1 MLIHCRIPA
10 IFLNYKLTMRVIAL
24 ATACLSFVLLSMN
37 AQAQNPAHGAI
48 KGHVTAEDGAP
59 VPGVGV
65 RLKDSR
71 KQTITG
77 ESGTYTLRNIAPG
90 TYVVE
95 AFVAGHDVTSRSV
108 TVAAG
113 QTVEADLRLSVSRQ
127 TLQEV
132 IVAGGRNKFAKK
144 ETDYVARMPLK
155 NLENPQVYNIVGAE
169 LMQEQVILDYKD
181 AIKNAAGV
189 NSTETV
195 SNGRTS
201 TIIRGFRTQN
211 YIRNGMMANQLVMVD
226 VSNLERIEVIKGPS
240 GTLFGT
246 GAVSYGGLV
255 NRVTK
260 KPFET
265 FKTDI
270 SLTAGSYN
278 LNRITIDLNAP
289 LNNEKTA
296 LLRVNFGRHGVE
308 SFQEAG
314 FKRNYFLSAAFSYKA
329 NDRLSFLVDLE
340 MFRNQGTP
348 SIAYLNPAAG
358 VTDYKEAMGRYYN
371 RTYYTNDLVS
381 TFPGYNV
388 FAQMNYKISSNWNT
402 TTVFSTGGVNAR
414 NQYQFAGTW
423 RPGTDSITRTLQKYS
438 HNYNT
443 VQIQQNLNGTF
454 HTGPIKHRVLAGVDY
469 LADITQPTYTSRF
482 ILDTVSAS
490 APTPFLMMEK
500 IYPLFPTPTAAA
512 RNFYKSH
519 LDRYGIYASDVI
531 NFTERL
537 LLMLSLRWDRVDN
550 QGTTNMLNGVVT
562 GNYSKSSFSPK
573 LGAVYQVIKD
583 QLSVFANYQNGFSY
597 SAQTDRQGDLFQPEQ
612 ANQWEGGVKADLFQS
627 KLNVTL
633 SAYDISVTDKL
644 RADPEDPAFMIQDG
658 TQQNKGFEV
667 EVIANPFP
675 GLNVLAGYGFNESEI
690 TKANANV
697 GKRPAR
703 SGGKH
708 MANTWI
714 SYRLMN
720 GKLQGLGIGGGVFY
734 NSETPFDDANTLFFP
749 SYALVNGTVFYDR
762 PGYRIGVKLDNIS
775 NTMYWGPWGEPQ
787 PPRNY
792 AVNLVIKL

>member
-1 MLIHCRIPA
+1 
-10 IFLNYKLTMRVIAL
+10 MRVIAL
-24 ATACLSFVLLSMN
+24 AMACLFSALLN
-37 AQAQNPAHGAI
+37 TAVKAQNPAHGAI
-48 KGHVTAEDGAP
+48 KGRVTVEDGTP
-59 VPGVGV
+59 VPGVGL

-71 KQTITG
+71 KQTTSN
-77 ESGTYTLRNIAPG
+77 ESGTYTLRNITPG

-95 AFVAGHDVTSRSV
+95 AFITGRDVISRPV
-108 TVAAG
+108 TVTAG
-113 QTVEADLRLSVSRQ
+113 QTAEVDFQLSTSRQ
-127 TLQEV
+127 NLQEV
-132 IVAGGRNKFAKK
+132 IVASGRNKFAKK

-155 NLENPQVYNIVGAE
+155 NLENPQVYSIIGSE
-169 LMQEQVILDYKD
+169 LMQEQVIVDYKD
-181 AIKNAAGV
+181 AIKNVAGV

-195 SNGRTS
+195 GNGRTS

-211 YIRNGMMANQLVMVD
+211 FIRNGMTANQLVTVD

-260 KPFET
+260 KPFDT
-265 FKTDI
+265 FKTDV

-278 LNRITIDLNAP
+278 LNRITVDLNAP
-289 LNNEKTA
+289 LNKEKTA
-296 LLRVNFGRHGVE
+296 LLRVNFGRHAQE

-314 FKRNYFLSAAFSYKA
+314 FKRNYFLSAAFSYQA

-340 MFRNQGTP
+340 TFRNRGTP

-358 VTDYKEAMGRYYN
+358 VTDYKEAMGKYYK
-371 RTYYTNDLVS
+371 RTYYTNDLIS

-388 FAQMNYKISSNWNT
+388 FAQMNYKINNNWNT

-414 NQYQFAGTW
+414 EQYQFTGNW
-423 RPGTDSITRTLQKYS
+423 RPGTDSITRQLQKYS

-443 VQIQQNLNGTF
+443 IQLQQNLNGTF
-454 HTGPIKHRVLAGVDY
+454 HTGSIKHRVLVGLDY

-482 ILDTVSAS
+482 ILDTVSAA
-490 APTPFLMMEK
+490 APTSFLMMEK
-500 IYPLFPTPTAAA
+500 IYPLFPAPTAQAN
-512 RNFYKSH
+512 NFYKSH
-519 LDRYGIYASDVI
+519 LDRYGVYASDVI
-531 NFTERL
+531 NFTDRL
-537 LLMLSLRWDRVDN
+537 LLMLSLRWDKVDN
-550 QGTTNMLNGVVT
+550 QGTTNLLNGNVT
-562 GNYSKSSFSPK
+562 GRYSKSSFSPK
-573 LGAVYQVIKD
+573 FGAVYQLIKD
-583 QLSVFANYQNGFSY
+583 QLSVFANYQNGFTY
-597 SAQTDRQGDLFQPEQ
+597 SAQTDKQGNLFKPEQ
-612 ANQWEGGVKADLFQS
+612 ANQWEGGVKAELLQS

-644 RADPEDPAFMIQDG
+644 RSNPEDPAFSIQDG
-658 TQQNKGFEV
+658 TQKSKGFEA

-675 GLNVLAGYGFNESEI
+675 GLNITAGYGFNESEI
-690 TKANANV
+690 TKASANV

-714 SYRLMN
+714 SYRLVK

-749 SYALVNGTVFYDR
+749 AYALVNSTVFYDR
-762 PGYRIGVKLDNIS
+762 PGYRIGIKLDNVS
-775 NTMYWGPWGEPQ
+775 NTLYWGPWGEPQ

>member
-1 MLIHCRIPA
+1 
-10 IFLNYKLTMRVIAL
+10 MRVIAL
-24 ATACLSFVLLSMN
+24 VMACLFSALLN
-37 AQAQNPAHGAI
+37 TAVEAQHPAHGAI
-48 KGHVTAEDGAP
+48 KGRVTVQDGTP
-59 VPGVGV
+59 VPGVGL

-71 KQTITG
+71 KQTTSD
-77 ESGTYTLRNIAPG
+77 ESGTYTLRNITPG
-90 TYVVE
+90 TYTVE
-95 AFVAGHDVTSRSV
+95 VFITGRDVISRLV

-113 QTVEADLRLSVSRQ
+113 QTVEADFQLSASKQ

-132 IVAGGRNKFAKK
+132 IVASGRNKFAKK

-155 NLENPQVYNIVGAE
+155 NLENPQVYSIVGSE
-169 LMQEQVILDYKD
+169 LMQEQVIVDYKD
-181 AIKNAAGV
+181 AIKNVAGV

-195 SNGRTS
+195 GNGRTS

-211 YIRNGMMANQLVMVD
+211 YIRNGMMANQLVTVD

-260 KPFET
+260 KPFDT
-265 FKTDI
+265 FKTDV

-278 LNRITIDLNAP
+278 LNRITVDLNAP
-289 LNNEKTA
+289 LNKEKTA
-296 LLRVNFGRHGVE
+296 LLRVNLGRHAQE

-314 FKRNYFLSAAFSYKA
+314 FKRNYFLSIAFSYQA
-329 NDRLSFLVDLE
+329 NERLSFLVDLE
-340 MFRNQGTP
+340 TFHNRGTP

-358 VTDYKEAMGRYYN
+358 VTDYKGAMGKYYK
-371 RTYYTNDLVS
+371 RTYYTNDLIS

-388 FAQMNYKISSNWNT
+388 FAQMNYKINNNWNT
-402 TTVFSTGGVNAR
+402 TTLFSTGGVNAR
-414 NQYQFAGTW
+414 EQYQFSGNW
-423 RPGTDSITRTLQKYS
+423 LPGKDSITRQLQKYS

-443 VQIQQNLNGTF
+443 IQLQQNLNGTF
-454 HTGPIKHRVLAGVDY
+454 HTGSIKHRVLVGLDY

-490 APTPFLMMEK
+490 APTRFMMMEK
-500 IYPLFPTPTAAA
+500 IYPLFPTPTAQAN
-512 RNFYKSH
+512 NFYKSH
-519 LDRYGIYASDVI
+519 LDRYGVYASDVV
-531 NFTERL
+531 NFTDRL
-537 LLMLSLRWDRVDN
+537 LLMLSFRWDKVDN
-550 QGTTNMLNGVVT
+550 QGTINLLNGNVT
-562 GNYSKSSFSPK
+562 GRYSKSSFSPK
-573 LGAVYQVIKD
+573 FGAVYQLIKD
-583 QLSVFANYQNGFSY
+583 QLSVFANYQNGFTY
-597 SAQTDRQGDLFQPEQ
+597 SAQTDKQGNLFKPEQ
-612 ANQWEGGVKADLFQS
+612 ANQWEGGVKAELFQG

-644 RADPEDPAFMIQDG
+644 RSNPEDPAFSIQDG
-658 TQQNKGFEV
+658 KQKSKGFEA
-667 EVIANPFP
+667 EVITNPFP
-675 GLNVLAGYGFNESEI
+675 GLNITAGYGFNESEI
-690 TKANANV
+690 TKASANV

-714 SYRLMN
+714 SYRLVK
-720 GKLQGLGIGGGVFY
+720 GKLQGLGIGGGLFY

-749 SYALVNGTVFYDR
+749 AYALVNSTVFYDR
-762 PGYRIGVKLDNIS
+762 PGYRIGIKLDNVS

-787 PPRNY
+787 PLRNY
-792 AVNLVIKL
+792 AVNLVIRL